1 MVGALA
7 LTVWTLVVSTHREA
21 QALAMGLAM
30 GLATTAVVG
39 VAATRK
45 APVVSAWI
53 TTWMT

>member
-21 QALAMGLAM
+21 QALA
-30 GLATTAVVG
+30 TTAVVG
-39 VAATRK
+39 VAATRE
-45 APVVSAWI
+45 APVVSARI